1 VTSLTAATA
10 ASELQARFGATPT
23 MAGGAGMAGGDVGV
37 TVEPGRWLEAARFV
51 RDTLGCRYFNWLTA
65 VDYKDQGMDVVVR
78 LDNLEAVV
86 SVTLRTR
93 LAAGALRC
101 ASLTGLFRGANWME
115 RECYDMFGV
124 TFEGHPDLRR
134 ILLGDDWEG
143 YPLRKDYAVDTPHAP
158 YR

>member
-1 VTSLTAATA
+1 MSAPTAAAA
-10 ASELQARFGATPT
+10 ASQIKERLGLDATVAGAE
-23 MAGGAGMAGGDVGV
+23 VGLSLPR
-37 TVEPGRWLEAARFV
+37 ERWLEAARFV
-51 RDTLGCRYFNWLTA
+51 KDTLGCRYFNWLTA
-65 VDYKDQGMDVVVR
+65 VDYKDQGLDVIVR
-78 LDNLEAVV
+78 LDDVEAMVG
-86 SVTLRTR
+86 VTLRTR
-93 LAAGALRC
+93 LEPGQLRC

>member
-1 VTSLTAATA
+1 VTPLTASTA
-10 ASELQARFGATPT
+10 ASELQARFGGEPVV
-23 MAGGAGMAGGDVGV
+23 AGGDVTLAV
-37 TVEPGRWLEAARFV
+37 DPARWLEAARFV

-65 VDYKDQGMDVVVR
+65 VDYKDQGMDVLVR
-78 LDNLEAVV
+78 LDALEAVV

-93 LAAGALRC
+93 LAAGALQVPT
-101 ASLTGLFRGANWME
+101 LTGLFRGANWME

-134 ILLGDDWEG
+134 ILLGEDWEG
-143 YPLRKDYAVDTPHAP
+143 YPLRKDYAVDTPQAP

>member
-1 VTSLTAATA
+1 VSAPTAAAA
-10 ASELQARFGATPT
+10 ASQIKERLGLDATVAGAE
-23 MAGGAGMAGGDVGV
+23 VGLSLPR
-37 TVEPGRWLEAARFV
+37 ERWLEAARFV
-51 RDTLGCRYFNWLTA
+51 KDTLGCRYFNWLTA
-65 VDYKDQGMDVVVR
+65 VDYKDQGLDVIVR
-78 LDNLEAVV
+78 LDDVEAMVG
-86 SVTLRTR
+86 VTLRTR
-93 LAAGALRC
+93 LEPGQLRC

>member
-1 VTSLTAATA
+1 MSAPTAAAA
-10 ASELQARFGATPT
+10 ASQIKERLGLDATVAGAE
-23 MAGGAGMAGGDVGV
+23 VGLSLPR
-37 TVEPGRWLEAARFV
+37 ERWLEAARFV
-51 RDTLGCRYFNWLTA
+51 KDTLGCSYFNWLTA
-65 VDYKDQGMDVVVR
+65 VDYKDQGLDVIVR
-78 LDNLEAVV
+78 LDDVEAMVG
-86 SVTLRTR
+86 VTLRTR
-93 LAAGALRC
+93 LEPGQLRC

>member
-1 VTSLTAATA
+1 VTALTAAAA
-10 ASELQARFGATPT
+10 ASELQARFGGEPVVA
-23 MAGGAGMAGGDVGV
+23 AGDVSLAV
-37 TVEPGRWLEAARFV
+37 APARWVEAAQFA

-65 VDYKDQGMDVVVR
+65 VDYKDQGMDVIVR
-78 LDNLEAVV
+78 LDDLESVV

-93 LAAGALRC
+93 LAAGALR
-101 ASLTGLFRGANWME
+101 APTLTGLFRGANWME

-134 ILLGDDWEG
+134 ILLGEDWEG
-143 YPLRKDYAVDTPHAP
+143 YPLRKDYAVDTPQAP